1 MKKLIQK
8 SSKKSCT
15 LDPMPTSLVVSA
27 VDELLPSISL
37 ILNSSLSLGY
47 FPEVWKAALVDPR
60 LKKSGQAAESKT
72 G

>member
-1 MKKLIQK
+1 
-8 SSKKSCT
+8 
-15 LDPMPTSLVVSA
+15 MPTSLVVSA

-37 ILNSSLSLGY
+37 ILNSSLSLGS
-47 FPEVWKAALVDPR
+47 EVWKAALVDPR

>member
-37 ILNSSLSLGY
+37 ILNSSLSLGS
-47 FPEVWKAALVDPR
+47 EVWKAALVDPR